1 MENMPW
7 SDWVRW
13 CHADQSQ
20 SDIDATVL
28 TLIDLSDRSKYR
40 TPIISAHVEEQGHVA
55 AGYVVLY
62 PGALGSLGKLRFCAQ
77 QGSGNTP
84 SIERIERELLASV
97 IRTLCNAALEQGAEL
112 VQAISPLNA
121 DSVTDYSVTDYSVTD
136 WSCVSFAELDSA
148 RDSALA
154 SAGMNPVAKLIQMER
169 DEVRRPL
176 ASPAIQNGKLGF
188 KQHDEISTRDWYA
201 IIEAT
206 YIDTLDVPELNGLRN
221 IENTLEGYASTQPRM
236 TQPRIPGTWWVIQDG
251 CVNIGCLLLTPNDD
265 QHCELTYLGL
275 APTSRG
281 LGHSRAIMDHLDRW
295 VTSHGF
301 ERMTLAVDIRNKPA
315 IRLYQSRG
323 FVAERFVQAWIRVAE
338 PENKVTLST
347 RAL

>member
-1 MENMPW
+1 MENMSW

-97 IRTLCNAALEQGAEL
+97 IHTLCDAALEQGAEL

-121 DSVTDYSVTDYSVTD
+121 DSVTD
-136 WSCVSFAELDSA
+136 WSCVSFTELDSA

-169 DEVRRPL
+169 DEVRRPS
-176 ASPAIQNGKLGF
+176 ASPTIQNGKLGF
-188 KQHDEISTRDWYA
+188 VQHDEIPTRDWHA

-206 YIDTLDVPELNGLRN
+206 YIETLDIPELNGLRN
-221 IENTLEGYASTQPRM
+221 IGNTLEGYASTQPRIPQPRIPQPRIP
-236 TQPRIPGTWWVIQDG
+236 QPRIPGTWWVIQDR

-275 APTSRG
+275 TPTSRG
-281 LGHSRAIMDHLDRW
+281 QGHARAIMDHLDRW
-295 VTSHGF
+295 ATTHGF
-301 ERMTLAVDIRNKPA
+301 ERMTLAVDIRNTPA

-338 PENKVTLST
+338 PENKVTLNTSD
-347 RAL
+347 L

>member
-1 MENMPW
+1 MENMTW

-13 CHADQSQ
+13 CHADQSQSQ

-97 IRTLCNAALEQGAEL
+97 ISTLCDAALKQGAEL

-121 DSVTDYSVTDYSVTD
+121 DSVTDYSVTD

-154 SAGMNPVAKLIQMER
+154 SAGMNPVAQLIQMER
-169 DEVRRPL
+169 DEVKRPL
-176 ASPAIQNGKLGF
+176 ASPTIQNGKLGF
-188 KQHDEISTRDWYA
+188 KQHHEISTRDWHA

-221 IENTLEGYASTQPRM
+221 IGNILEGYASTQPRM
-236 TQPRIPGTWWVIQDG
+236 TQPRRPGTWWVIQDG
-251 CVNIGCLLLTPNDD
+251 CVNIGCLLLTTNDD

-275 APTSRG
+275 TPTSRG
-281 LGHSRAIMDHLDRW
+281 QGHSRAIMDHLDRW
-295 VTSHGF
+295 ATTHGF
-301 ERMTLAVDIRNKPA
+301 ERMTLAVDIRNTPA

-338 PENKVTLST
+338 PENKVILSA
-347 RAL
+347 RSL

>member
-1 MENMPW
+1 MENRTW

-13 CHADQSQ
+13 CHADQNQ

-28 TLIDLSDRSKYR
+28 TLIDLSARSKYR
-40 TPIISAHVEEQGHVA
+40 IPIISANAEEQGHVA

-77 QGSGNTP
+77 QDSGNTP
-84 SIERIERELLASV
+84 SVERIERELLTSV

-112 VQAISPLNA
+112 VQAISQLNA
-121 DSVTDYSVTDYSVTD
+121 DSHTD

-148 RDSALA
+148 RDLALA

-169 DEVRRPL
+169 DEVRRPS
-176 ASPAIQNGKLGF
+176 ASPTIQNGKLGF

-206 YIDTLDVPELNGLRN
+206 YIETLDVPELNGLRN
-221 IENTLEGYASTQPRM
+221 IENTLQGYASAQPRM
-236 TQPRIPGTWWVIQDG
+236 TQPGIPGTWWVIQDG
-251 CVNIGCLLLTPNDD
+251 CVNIGCLLLTPNGDL
-265 QHCELTYLGL
+265 HCELTYLGL
-275 APTSRG
+275 APSRRG
-281 LGHSRAIMDHLDRW
+281 QGHSRAIMDHLDRW
-295 VTSHGF
+295 VTLHGF
-301 ERMTLAVDIRNKPA
+301 ERMTLAVDIRNTPA

-323 FVAERFVQAWIRVAE
+323 FAVERFVQAWIRVAE
-338 PENKVTLST
+338 PKNKVTLST
-347 RAL
+347 SDL

>member
-1 MENMPW
+1 MKNRTW

-13 CHADQSQ
+13 CHADQNQ

-40 TPIISAHVEEQGHVA
+40 IPIISAHAEERGHVA

-62 PGALGSLGKLRFCAQ
+62 PGAIGSLGKLRFCAQ
-77 QGSGNTP
+77 QDSGKTP
-84 SIERIERELLASV
+84 SVERIERELLTSV
-97 IRTLCNAALEQGAEL
+97 IRTLCDAALEQGAEL

-121 DSVTDYSVTDYSVTD
+121 DSHTD

-148 RDSALA
+148 RDLALA
-154 SAGMNPVAKLIQMER
+154 SAGMNPLAKLIQMER

-176 ASPAIQNGKLGF
+176 ALPTIQNTKLGF

-206 YIDTLDVPELNGLRN
+206 YIETLDVPELNGLRN
-221 IENTLEGYASTQPRM
+221 MEHTLEGYASTQPRM

-251 CVNIGCLLLTPNDD
+251 SVNIGCLLLTPNDD

-275 APTSRG
+275 APSSRG
-281 LGHSRAIMDHLDRW
+281 LGLSRAIMDHLDRW
-295 VTSHGF
+295 VTLHGF
-301 ERMTLAVDIRNKPA
+301 ERMTLAVDIRNTPA

-323 FVAERFVQAWIRVAE
+323 FDAERCVQAWIRVAE
-338 PENKVTLST
+338 PKSKVTLST
-347 RAL
+347 EDL

>member
-1 MENMPW
+1 MKNRTW

-13 CHADQSQ
+13 CHADQNQ

-40 TPIISAHVEEQGHVA
+40 IPILSAHAEEQGHVA

-84 SIERIERELLASV
+84 SVERIERELLTSV
-97 IRTLCNAALEQGAEL
+97 IRILCDAALEQGAEL
-112 VQAISPLNA
+112 VQAISQLNA
-121 DSVTDYSVTDYSVTD
+121 DSHTD

-148 RDSALA
+148 RDLALA

-176 ASPAIQNGKLGF
+176 ASPTIQNAKLGF

-221 IENTLEGYASTQPRM
+221 IEHTLEGYASTQQRM
-236 TQPRIPGTWWVIQDG
+236 TQPRIPGTWWVIQDD

-275 APTSRG
+275 TPTSRG
-281 LGHSRAIMDHLDRW
+281 QGHSRAIMDHLDRW
-295 VTSHGF
+295 TTARGF
-301 ERMTLAVDIRNKPA
+301 ERMTLAVDIRNTPA

-338 PENKVTLST
+338 PENQVTLST
-347 RAL
+347 SDL

>member
-1 MENMPW
+1 MENMTW

-13 CHADQSQ
+13 CHADQSQSQ

-40 TPIISAHVEEQGHVA
+40 TPIISSHVEEQGHVA

-97 IRTLCNAALEQGAEL
+97 ISTLCDAALKQGAEL
-112 VQAISPLNA
+112 VQAISQLNA
-121 DSVTDYSVTDYSVTD
+121 DSVTDYSVTD

-169 DEVRRPL
+169 DEVKRPL
-176 ASPAIQNGKLGF
+176 ASPTIQNGKLGF
-188 KQHDEISTRDWYA
+188 KQHHEISTRDWHA

-221 IENTLEGYASTQPRM
+221 IGNILEGYASTQPRM

-251 CVNIGCLLLTPNDD
+251 CVNIGCLLLTTNDD

-275 APTSRG
+275 TPTSRG
-281 LGHSRAIMDHLDRW
+281 QGHSRAIMDHLDRW
-295 VTSHGF
+295 ATTHGF
-301 ERMTLAVDIRNKPA
+301 ERMTLAVDIRNTPA

-338 PENKVTLST
+338 PENKVILSA
-347 RAL
+347 RSL

>member
-1 MENMPW
+1 MENMTW

-13 CHADQSQ
+13 CHAGQSQ

-40 TPIISAHVEEQGHVA
+40 IPIISTHVEEQGHVA

-77 QGSGNTP
+77 QVSGNTY
-84 SIERIERELLASV
+84 SAEQIERELLASV
-97 IRTLCNAALEQGAEL
+97 IRTLCDAALEQGAEI

-121 DSVTDYSVTDYSVTD
+121 DSDTD

-148 RDSALA
+148 RDMALA

-176 ASPAIQNGKLGF
+176 VSPTLQNGKLGF
-188 KQHDEISTRDWYA
+188 KQHDEISTRDWHA

-206 YIDTLDVPELNGLRN
+206 YIETLDIPELNGLRT
-221 IENTLEGYASTQPRM
+221 IGNTLEGYASTQP
-236 TQPRIPGTWWVIQDG
+236 TTPGTWWVIQDG

-281 LGHSRAIMDHLDRW
+281 KGHSRAIMDHLDRW
-295 VTSHGF
+295 SSSHGI
-301 ERMTLAVDIRNKPA
+301 ERMTLAVDIRNTPA

-323 FVAERFVQAWIRVAE
+323 FVAQRFVQAWIRFAE
-338 PENKVTLST
+338 SDNKVTRST
-347 RAL
+347 SDL

>member
-1 MENMPW
+1 MMENMTW

-40 TPIISAHVEEQGHVA
+40 TPIISTHVEEQGHVA

-77 QGSGNTP
+77 KDSNNTP
-84 SIERIERELLASV
+84 SFERIERELLASV
-97 IRTLCNAALEQGAEL
+97 IRTLCDSAMEQGVEL
-112 VQAISPLNA
+112 VQAISQLNTVG
-121 DSVTDYSVTDYSVTD
+121 DTD
-136 WSCVSFAELDSA
+136 WTCVSFAELDSA
-148 RDSALA
+148 RDVALA

-169 DEVRRPL
+169 DEVKRPL
-176 ASPAIQNGKLGF
+176 ASPTNQNGKLDF
-188 KQHDEISTRDWYA
+188 KQHDEISSRDWHA

-206 YIDTLDVPELNGLRN
+206 YIETLDVPELNGLRN
-221 IENTLEGYASTQPRM
+221 IGNTLEGYASTQPRM
-236 TQPRIPGTWWVIQDG
+236 TQPRIPVTWWVIQDG
-251 CVNIGCLLLTPNDD
+251 RVNIGCLLLTPNDD

-281 LGHSRAIMDHLDRW
+281 KGYSHAIMDHLDRW
-295 VTSHGF
+295 ATSHGV
-301 ERMTLAVDIRNKPA
+301 ERITLAVDIRNTPA

-338 PENKVTLST
+338 PENKVTHST
-347 RAL
+347 SDL

>member
-1 MENMPW
+1 MENMTW

-40 TPIISAHVEEQGHVA
+40 IPIISTHVEEQGHVA

-77 QGSGNTP
+77 QDSGKAPTV
-84 SIERIERELLASV
+84 ERIEREMLTSV
-97 IRTLCNAALEQGAEL
+97 IRTLCDAALEQGAEL
-112 VQAISPLNA
+112 VQAISQLNA
-121 DSVTDYSVTDYSVTD
+121 DSVTD

-148 RDSALA
+148 RDLALA
-154 SAGMNPVAKLIQMER
+154 SAGMNPVAKLLQMER

-176 ASPAIQNGKLGF
+176 ASPTIQNGKLGF
-188 KQHDEISTRDWYA
+188 KQHDEISTRDWHA

-206 YIDTLDVPELNGLRN
+206 YIETLDIPELNGVRT
-221 IENTLEGYASTQPRM
+221 IRNTLAGYASTQPRM
-236 TQPRIPGTWWVIQDG
+236 KQPRIPGTWWVIQDD
-251 CVNIGCLLLTPNDD
+251 CVNIGCLLLTPSDD

-281 LGHSRAIMDHLDRW
+281 KGHSRAIMDHLDSW
-295 VTSHGF
+295 ATSHGI
-301 ERMTLAVDIRNKPA
+301 ERMTLAVDIRNTPA

-323 FVAERFVQAWIRVAE
+323 FVAERFVQAWIRVAM

-347 RAL
+347 SDL

>member
-1 MENMPW
+1 MTW

-13 CHADQSQ
+13 CHADQSQSQ

-40 TPIISAHVEEQGHVA
+40 TPIISSHVEEQGHVA

-97 IRTLCNAALEQGAEL
+97 ISTLCDAALKQGAEL

-121 DSVTDYSVTDYSVTD
+121 DSVTDYSVTD

-169 DEVRRPL
+169 DEVKRPL
-176 ASPAIQNGKLGF
+176 ASPTIQNGKLGF
-188 KQHDEISTRDWYA
+188 KQHHEISTRDWHA

-221 IENTLEGYASTQPRM
+221 IGNILEGYASTQPRM

-251 CVNIGCLLLTPNDD
+251 CVNIGCLLLTTNDD

-275 APTSRG
+275 TPTSRG
-281 LGHSRAIMDHLDRW
+281 QGHSRAIMDHLDRW
-295 VTSHGF
+295 ATTHGF
-301 ERMTLAVDIRNKPA
+301 ERMTLAVDIRNTPA

-338 PENKVTLST
+338 PENKVILSA
-347 RAL
+347 RSL

>member
-1 MENMPW
+1 MTW

-13 CHADQSQ
+13 CHADQSQSQ

-40 TPIISAHVEEQGHVA
+40 TPIISSHVEEQGHVA

-97 IRTLCNAALEQGAEL
+97 ISTLCDAALKQGAEL

-121 DSVTDYSVTDYSVTD
+121 DSVTDYSVTD

-169 DEVRRPL
+169 DEVKRPL
-176 ASPAIQNGKLGF
+176 ASPTIQNGKLGF
-188 KQHDEISTRDWYA
+188 KQHHEISTRDWHA

-221 IENTLEGYASTQPRM
+221 IGNILEGYASTQPRM
-236 TQPRIPGTWWVIQDG
+236 TQPRIPG
-251 CVNIGCLLLTPNDD
+251 
-265 QHCELTYLGL
+265 LGGSSK
-275 APTSRG
+275 T
-281 LGHSRAIMDHLDRW
+281 
-295 VTSHGF
+295 
-301 ERMTLAVDIRNKPA
+301 
-315 IRLYQSRG
+315 
-323 FVAERFVQAWIRVAE
+323 VA
-338 PENKVTLST
+338 
-347 RAL
+347 

>member
-1 MENMPW
+1 MENMSW

-97 IRTLCNAALEQGAEL
+97 IHTLCDAALERGAEL

-121 DSVTDYSVTDYSVTD
+121 DSVTD

-176 ASPAIQNGKLGF
+176 SSPTIQNGKLGF
-188 KQHDEISTRDWYA
+188 KQHDEISIRDWHA

-221 IENTLEGYASTQPRM
+221 IGNTLEGYASPQPRM
-236 TQPRIPGTWWVIQDG
+236 TQPRTPGTWWVIQDG
-251 CVNIGCLLLTPNDD
+251 GVNIGCLLLTPNDD
-265 QHCELTYLGL
+265 QYCELTYLGL
-275 APTSRG
+275 TPTSRG
-281 LGHSRAIMDHLDRW
+281 QGHSRAIMDHLDRW
-295 VTSHGF
+295 ATTHGF
-301 ERMTLAVDIRNKPA
+301 ERMTLAVDIRNTPA

-338 PENKVTLST
+338 PENKDTLRT
-347 RAL
+347 RSL

>member
-1 MENMPW
+1 MPW

-40 TPIISAHVEEQGHVA
+40 IPIISAHVEEQGHVA

-77 QGSGNTP
+77 RDSGNTP
-84 SIERIERELLASV
+84 SVERVERELLTSV
-97 IRTLCNAALEQGAEL
+97 IRTLCDAALEQGAEL
-112 VQAISPLNA
+112 VQAISQLNA
-121 DSVTDYSVTDYSVTD
+121 DSVTD

-148 RDSALA
+148 RDLALA

-169 DEVRRPL
+169 DEIRRPL
-176 ASPAIQNGKLGF
+176 ASPTIQNGKLGF
-188 KQHDEISTRDWYA
+188 KQHDEISTRDWHA

-206 YIDTLDVPELNGLRN
+206 YIETLDVPELNGLRN
-221 IENTLEGYASTQPRM
+221 IGNTLEGYASTQPRM
-236 TQPRIPGTWWVIQDG
+236 TQPIIPGTWWVIQDG

-275 APTSRG
+275 APSSRG

-301 ERMTLAVDIRNKPA
+301 ERMTLAVDIRNTPA

-338 PENKVTLST
+338 PKNKITLST
-347 RAL
+347 RDL

>member
-1 MENMPW
+1 MENRTW
-7 SDWVRW
+7 NDWVRW
-13 CHADQSQ
+13 CHADQNQ

-40 TPIISAHVEEQGHVA
+40 IPIISSHAEEQGHVA

-62 PGALGSLGKLRFCAQ
+62 PGALGSLGKLRFRAQ
-77 QGSGNTP
+77 QDSGNTP
-84 SIERIERELLASV
+84 AVERIERELLASV
-97 IRTLCNAALEQGAEL
+97 IRTLCDAALEQGAEI

-121 DSVTDYSVTDYSVTD
+121 DSHTD

-148 RDSALA
+148 RDLALA

-176 ASPAIQNGKLGF
+176 ASPTIQDGKLGF

-206 YIDTLDVPELNGLRN
+206 YIETLDVPELNGLRN
-221 IENTLEGYASTQPRM
+221 IEHTLEGYASTQPRM
-236 TQPRIPGTWWVIQDG
+236 TQPRIPGTWWVIQEG

-301 ERMTLAVDIRNKPA
+301 ERMTLAVDIRNTPA

-347 RAL
+347 SDL

>member
-1 MENMPW
+1 MENMTW

-13 CHADQSQ
+13 CHADQSQSQ

-40 TPIISAHVEEQGHVA
+40 TPIISSHVEEQGHVA

-97 IRTLCNAALEQGAEL
+97 ISTLCDAALKQGAEL

-121 DSVTDYSVTDYSVTD
+121 DSVTDYSVTD

-169 DEVRRPL
+169 DEVKRPL
-176 ASPAIQNGKLGF
+176 ASPTIQNGKLGF
-188 KQHDEISTRDWYA
+188 KQHHEISTRDWHA

-221 IENTLEGYASTQPRM
+221 IGNILEGYASTQPRM

-251 CVNIGCLLLTPNDD
+251 CVNIGCLLLTTNDD

-275 APTSRG
+275 TPTSRG
-281 LGHSRAIMDHLDRW
+281 QGHSRAIMDHLDRW
-295 VTSHGF
+295 ATTHGF

-315 IRLYQSRG
+315 IQLYQSRG

-338 PENKVTLST
+338 PENKVILSA
-347 RAL
+347 RSL

>member
-1 MENMPW
+1 
-7 SDWVRW
+7 
-13 CHADQSQ
+13 
-20 SDIDATVL
+20 
-28 TLIDLSDRSKYR
+28 
-40 TPIISAHVEEQGHVA
+40 
-55 AGYVVLY
+55 VLY

-77 QGSGNTP
+77 QDSGNTP
-84 SIERIERELLASV
+84 AVDRIERELLASV
-97 IRTLCNAALEQGAEL
+97 IRTLCDAALEQGAEL

-121 DSVTDYSVTDYSVTD
+121 DSHTD

-148 RDSALA
+148 RDLALA

-176 ASPAIQNGKLGF
+176 ASPTIQNGKLGF
-188 KQHDEISTRDWYA
+188 KQHHEISTRDWYA

-206 YIDTLDVPELNGLRN
+206 YIETLDVPELIGLRN
-221 IENTLEGYASTQPRM
+221 IEHTLEGYESTQPTM
-236 TQPRIPGTWWVIQDG
+236 TQPRIPRTWWVIQDV

-281 LGHSRAIMDHLDRW
+281 QGHSRAIMDHLDRW
-295 VTSHGF
+295 ATSQGI
-301 ERMTLAVDIRNKPA
+301 ERMTLAVDIRNTPA

-323 FVAERFVQAWIRVAE
+323 FAVERFVQAWIRVAE
-338 PENKVTLST
+338 PKNKVTLST
-347 RAL
+347 SDL

>member
-1 MENMPW
+1 MENMTW

-13 CHADQSQ
+13 CHADQSQSQ

-40 TPIISAHVEEQGHVA
+40 TPIISSHVEEQGHVA

-97 IRTLCNAALEQGAEL
+97 ISTLCDAALKQGAEL

-121 DSVTDYSVTDYSVTD
+121 DSVTDYSVTD

-169 DEVRRPL
+169 DEVKRPL
-176 ASPAIQNGKLGF
+176 ASPTIQNGKLGF
-188 KQHDEISTRDWYA
+188 KQHHEISTRDWHA

-221 IENTLEGYASTQPRM
+221 IGNILEGYASTQPRM

-251 CVNIGCLLLTPNDD
+251 CVNIGCLLLTTNDD

-275 APTSRG
+275 TPTSRG
-281 LGHSRAIMDHLDRW
+281 QGHSRAIMDHLDRW
-295 VTSHGF
+295 ATTHGF
-301 ERMTLAVDIRNKPA
+301 ERMTLAVDIRNTPA

-338 PENKVTLST
+338 PENKVILSA
-347 RAL
+347 RSL

>member
-1 MENMPW
+1 MTW

-40 TPIISAHVEEQGHVA
+40 IPIISARVEEQGHVA

-62 PGALGSLGKLRFCAQ
+62 PGALGSLGKLRFCPQ
-77 QGSGNTP
+77 QDSGNTP
-84 SIERIERELLASV
+84 SVERIERELFASV
-97 IRTLCNAALEQGAEL
+97 IRTLCDAALEQGAEL
-112 VQAISPLNA
+112 VQAISQLHA
-121 DSVTDYSVTDYSVTD
+121 DSVTD

-148 RDSALA
+148 RDLALA

-169 DEVRRPL
+169 DELRRPL

-188 KQHDEISTRDWYA
+188 IQHDEIPTRDWHS

-206 YIDTLDVPELNGLRN
+206 YIETLDIPELNGLRN
-221 IENTLEGYASTQPRM
+221 IGNTLEGYASTQPRM

-281 LGHSRAIMDHLDRW
+281 QGHSQAIMDHLDRW
-295 VTSHGF
+295 ATSHGI
-301 ERMTLAVDIRNKPA
+301 ERMTLAVDIRNTPA

-338 PENKVTLST
+338 PENQVTLST
-347 RAL
+347 SDL